1 MISFTILYRF
11 FAVVAGVGLFVAFSG
26 HLFHGAP
33 QLGEQMAFGIGVFIA
48 GLVGLLSVS
57 KKA

>member
-1 MISFTILYRF
+1 MISFWYRF
-11 FAVVAGVGLFVAFSG
+11 FAVVAGVGLFVAFST
-26 HLFHGAP
+26 HLFHGLDVSTTE
-33 QLGEQMAFGIGVFIA
+33 QLTFGIGVFIA